1 MKINNPKILEA
12 LEVEVKKV
20 EVKIAINLL
29 STYETLQCNIGS
41 AVSVIFGTV
50 RQTHRHPVTFK

>member
-12 LEVEVKKV
+12 LEVEVRKV
-20 EVKIAINLL
+20 EVKIAINLS

-41 AVSVIFGTV
+41 TVSVIFGSQRDT
-50 RQTHRHPVTFK
+50 